1 MEEKEEI
8 PEPAQNPE
16 SEIPPAQ
23 EGRPGSKEINKDAR
37 MWAMWCHL
45 SGLAGLLPVIPGIG
59 CVIAPLIIWQMKKE
73 VSPFVDENGKE
84 ALNFQ
89 ISILI
94 YGVVAGLLIF
104 ACVGIVLL
112 PAVVV
117 FDIVFL
123 IIAAL
128 KANSGEHYRYPLT
141 IRFVK

>member
-1 MEEKEEI
+1 MAENEGISEEAQK
-8 PEPAQNPE
+8 PEGEPSGQD
-16 SEIPPAQ
+16 S
-23 EGRPGSKEINKDAR
+23 PGSGELSKDTR

-45 SGLAGLLPVIPGIG
+45 SGLAGFLPIVPGIG
-59 CVIAPLIIWQMKKE
+59 CVIAPLIVWQMKKE
-73 VSPFVDENGKE
+73 EGPFVDENGKE

-94 YGVVAGLLIF
+94 YGIIAGLLIM
-104 ACVGIVLL
+104 ACIGIVLL

-117 FDIVFL
+117 FDVVFL

-128 KANSGEHYRYPLT
+128 KANKGESYRYPLT

>member
-1 MEEKEEI
+1 MAENEEI
-8 PEPAQNPE
+8 SEPTQNPE
-16 SEIPPAQ
+16 GESSE
-23 EGRPGSKEINKDAR
+23 GSPGSKEVSKDAR

-45 SGLAGLLPVIPGIG
+45 SGLAGFLPIVPGIG

-73 VSPFVDENGKE
+73 EDPFVDENGKE

-89 ISILI
+89 ISMLI

-104 ACVGIVLL
+104 ACIGFVLL
-112 PAVVV
+112 PAVVI

-128 KANSGEHYRYPLT
+128 KANKGENYRYPLT

>member
-1 MEEKEEI
+1 MAENEEI
-8 PEPAQNPE
+8 SEPTQNPDGE
-16 SEIPPAQ
+16 SS
-23 EGRPGSKEINKDAR
+23 EGSPGSNEINKDAR

-45 SGLAGLLPVIPGIG
+45 SGLAGFLPIVPGIG

-73 VSPFVDENGKE
+73 EGPFVDENGKE

-89 ISILI
+89 ISMLI
-94 YGVVAGLLIF
+94 YGVVAGLLIM

-128 KANSGEHYRYPLT
+128 KANKGEHYRYPLT

>member
-1 MEEKEEI
+1 MAENEEI
-8 PEPAQNPE
+8 SEPTQNPDGE
-16 SEIPPAQ
+16 SS
-23 EGRPGSKEINKDAR
+23 EGSPGSNEINKDAR

-45 SGLAGLLPVIPGIG
+45 SVLAGFLPIVPGIG

-73 VSPFVDENGKE
+73 EGPFVDENGKE

-89 ISILI
+89 ISMLI
-94 YGVVAGLLIF
+94 YGVVAGLLIM

-128 KANSGEHYRYPLT
+128 KANKGEHYRYPLT